1 MKKNAIIFGGSG
13 DLGSEIIQDFLKK
26 GYELVVTY
34 KDKKLNNLK
43 NKFKKYKKSK
53 IFFVNC
59 DLKDEKSIR
68 KLVRFSLKK
77 IGEPKIIINTV
88 GVFYYE
94 KLKNFSYKNIIETFK
109 TNTFPVLAIN
119 KEILSI
125 KKNKEY
131 TKIITF
137 GSSSALDG
145 FEDTYSYCGSKH
157 ALLSIIKSLNKTIGN
172 KKILNYC
179 LNVGSIKNRM
189 GKKVRSKNYKNFIN
203 QKSIVET
210 INFIC
215 STELPAFPEEIFL
228 KRFQS

>member
-125 KKNKEY
+125 KN
-131 TKIITF
+131 
-137 GSSSALDG
+137 
-145 FEDTYSYCGSKH
+145 
-157 ALLSIIKSLNKTIGN
+157 
-172 KKILNYC
+172 
-179 LNVGSIKNRM
+179 
-189 GKKVRSKNYKNFIN
+189 
-203 QKSIVET
+203 
-210 INFIC
+210 
-215 STELPAFPEEIFL
+215 
-228 KRFQS
+228 